1 MGEGAWEAFPEEAR
15 QLLTANGPA
24 LLAELDYVD
33 EDMPDADEF
42 ASIEV
47 PVLLVAASDSPAP
60 QREMT
65 DAMAKV
71 LPNAR
76 AALVAGGHLI
86 DPATPEVLAFVAEV
100 VEGGGRP

>member
-47 PVLLVAASDSPAP
+47 PALLVAASDSPAP
-60 QREMT
+60 QREMRRPRCSRSLQRSSKAE
-65 DAMAKV
+65 DAPDLAIIR
-71 LPNAR
+71 P
-76 AALVAGGHLI
+76 AG
-86 DPATPEVLAFVAEV
+86 
-100 VEGGGRP
+100 R